1 MSIYEGEQW
10 MGRKMDRWV
19 GVWGGGKE
27 RGKTNRFSRKV
38 LALTM
43 FLPMAE
49 AFHAQKE
56 PEGST
61 W

>member
-1 MSIYEGEQW
+1 
-10 MGRKMDRWV
+10 MDGQEDGQV
-19 GVWGGGKE
+19 GWGWRGGKE